1 MKTWVNGELLNADK
15 MNTLEQSVPASA
27 TSSNGVVT
35 FKNGNGTD
43 LFSVEVGAPAPT
55 NMITNGDF
63 SVAGATTDGWTAT
76 YPARVSLSIS
86 NSRLVMTCTSKS
98 NVAYGLMYPVTIVSG
113 HSYLIR
119 YKLLKTLNDADGDA
133 RVVRVMFG
141 NSADF
146 EVQRRTGLVQNDEY
160 ETVCAAT
167 ADANYTDIS
176 ICFGGGIATTSVEIG
191 ESMMELYYIEMY
203 DITDIVAGWTA

>member
-63 SVAGATTDGWTAT
+63 SAAGATTDGWSSIR
-76 YPARVSLSIS
+76 PAYSSIAISGGKLVLTHTGQNNSLYGIQLS
-86 NSRLVMTCTSKS
+86 NL
-98 NVAYGLMYPVTIVSG
+98 TIESG
-113 HSYLIR
+113 HTYYLR
-119 YKLLKTLNDADGDA
+119 FKATKTMEDTDGDA
-133 RVVRVMFG
+133 RILDIKFNG
-141 NSADF
+141 TAADNILCI
-146 EVQRRTGLVQNDEY
+146 RALTQNTIVEN
-160 ETVCAAT
+160 VCAHVAESSNTNLQITFGGNIAT
-167 ADANYTDIS
+167 AASN
-176 ICFGGGIATTSVEIG
+176 
-191 ESMMELYYIEMY
+191 ESMLELSYIEMY

>member
-27 TSSNGVVT
+27 ISSNGVVT

-63 SVAGATTDGWTAT
+63 SAAGATTDGWAAT
-76 YPARVSLSIS
+76 TPSRSSLSIT
-86 NSRLVMTCTSKS
+86 NGRLVLTLDSPQGNTYGIEY
-98 NVAYGLMYPVTIVSG
+98 NVQTIVG
-113 HSYLIR
+113 HTYLV
-119 YKLLKTLNDADGDA
+119 KMKVKKTLNDNDSDGK
-133 RVVRVMFG
+133 VLNCLFGTTSTSVMRFQG
-141 NSADF
+141 ISQDDVIESTFALTAVDNNSVF
-146 EVQRRTGLVQNDEY
+146 RFQ
-160 ETVCAAT
+160 
-167 ADANYTDIS
+167 
-176 ICFGGGIATTSVEIG
+176 FGGVISASATTAG
-191 ESMMELYYIEMY
+191 DSMLELSYVKMY